1 MESGSGGKKAGFIV
15 RIIRYTHNNFTTK
28 WKNLNGSGKFYRVS
42 LILGFLF
49 VVGSTVNQNPQV
61 TPTQQNVPVQQA
73 ASVKEINEK
82 PKLPGYGETITAGN
96 FEVTLNGYKFS
107 KQVDTGNEFANIA
120 PQEGNRFLIMSVTYK
135 NISDKSKMAFPGAV
149 YIEYNGKTLKY
160 DHAETIP
167 LEGWGLLLDQLN
179 PLTSKTTKL
188 VFKIPSE
195 IKGPVY
201 WEPEGGKRF
210 TCGNI

>member
-1 MESGSGGKKAGFIV
+1 MESNGERKTGWVVGVYK
-15 RIIRYTHNNFTTK
+15 YTYKNFTTK
-28 WKNLNGSGKFYRVS
+28 WKNLDKNGKVFRVCS
-42 LILGFLF
+42 ILVFLFILGS
-49 VVGSTVNQNPQV
+49 VVNQNPQV
-61 TPTQQNVPVQQA
+61 QNPQKIVSTQQTAPVGA
-73 ASVKEINEK
+73 VEK
-82 PKLPGYGETITAGN
+82 KPTLPGYGETITAGD

-120 PQEGNRFLIMSVTYK
+120 PQEGNRFLIMNVTYK
-135 NISDKSKMAFPGAV
+135 NISDKSKMAFPGTV

-179 PLTSKTTKL
+179 PLTSKTTRL
-188 VFKIPSE
+188 VFKIPAE